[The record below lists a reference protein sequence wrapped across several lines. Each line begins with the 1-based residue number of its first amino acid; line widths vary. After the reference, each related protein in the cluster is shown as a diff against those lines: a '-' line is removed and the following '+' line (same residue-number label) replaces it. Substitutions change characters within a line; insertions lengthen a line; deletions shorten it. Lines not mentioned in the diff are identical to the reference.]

1 MKRVLIIAGNRYT
14 GSHQTPHLTHHL
26 ARQLVDLGR
35 KVPVLGDFPLP
46 WFSMPPSVEY
56 VVEDYSKKEIV
67 ALLLDSHQEVIYL
80 AYEQQVS
87 STFENA
93 SEALLR
99 NLPATV
105 QMFTEVAQRG
115 RKMVFFSSGS
125 AVYGEAVNIPISEIH
140 PTRPLSEYGVTK
152 LTLENFARLFSVT
165 MGLKCICV
173 RPSNVYGDGQRPLE
187 GQGFISVAIESVL
200 RRIPIK
206 LFGSSDI
213 IRDYIYVGDLASGIV
228 SALESGE
235 VSEIYNIGTGVGLS
249 NLEVIEA
256 IRLLMV
262 NTGYEVL
269 VKDFPARALDVKSNV
284 LCSKKIYNQTGW
296 KSKTSFKDGLV
307 TTLNWMIK
315 QHR

>member
-26 ARQLVDLGR
+26 VRQLVDLGR
-35 KVPVLGDFPLP
+35 EVTVLGDVPLP
-46 WFSMPPSVEY
+46 WFNIPPSVEY
-56 VVEDYSKKEIV
+56 VMEDYSKKEIIT
-67 ALLLDSHQEVIYL
+67 LLLDSHQEVIYL

-93 SEALLR
+93 SEDLLR

-105 QMFTEVAQRG
+105 QLFKEVAQRG

-125 AVYGEAVNIPISEIH
+125 AVYGEAVDIPICEMH
-140 PTRPLSEYGVTK
+140 PTRPLSQYGVTK

-165 MGLKCICV
+165 IGLKCIWV
-173 RPSNVYGDGQRPLE
+173 RLSNVYGDGQRPFE
-187 GQGFISVAIESVL
+187 GKGFISVAVESVL

-213 IRDYIYVGDLASGIV
+213 IRDYIYVGDLALGIV

-235 VSEIYNIGTGVGLS
+235 DSEIYNIGTGVGLS
-249 NLEVIEA
+249 NLDVIEA
-256 IRLLMV
+256 IKLLMEK
-262 NTGYEVL
+262 TGYEVL
-269 VKDFPARALDVKSNV
+269 VKNFPARALDVKSNV
-284 LCSKKIYNQTGW
+284 LCSKKLYDQTGW
-296 KSKTSFKDGLV
+296 KSKTSFKDGLI
-307 TTLNWMIK
+307 TTLNWLIERHK
-315 QHR
+315 